1 MWNVE
6 WERERERERE
16 WEWGAGIKLGLGLGK
31 GNVEWEMWNGNV
43 EWKWELEWGMSL
55 SFKRQIQH
63 ISGVIAMEISEI
75 GQYSRIGFNSRHI
88 LMEIPTIFIAKS
100 PNF

>member
-1 MWNVE
+1 MGKGSG
-6 WERERERERE
+6 E
-16 WEWGAGIKLGLGLGK
+16 WEW
-31 GNVEWEMWNGNV
+31 EWEMGNG
-43 EWKWELEWGMSL
+43 EWGMGNGEWGVENGEWGMGMPL

-75 GQYSRIGFNSRHI
+75 SQYSRIGFNSRHV